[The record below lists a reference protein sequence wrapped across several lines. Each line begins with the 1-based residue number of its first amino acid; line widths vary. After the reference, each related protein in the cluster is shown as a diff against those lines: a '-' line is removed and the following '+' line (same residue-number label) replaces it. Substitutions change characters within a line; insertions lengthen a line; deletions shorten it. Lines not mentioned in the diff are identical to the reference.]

1 MYLQDL
7 LPILS
12 RCPTDAYLKL
22 VLLSGRAVE
31 PLQKASPAA
40 CRPAVVLCMQRGFEF
55 VRMLCCLRA
64 YITRKPTERCTQLQH
79 KGTLY
84 NEWVPLTNAALDRDR
99 QRLDADPPRW
109 QPGSSQ

>member
-31 PLQKASPAA
+31 LLKKASPAA
-40 CRPAVVLCMQRGFEF
+40 CSHAVVL
-55 VRMLCCLRA
+55 
-64 YITRKPTERCTQLQH
+64 
-79 KGTLY
+79 
-84 NEWVPLTNAALDRDR
+84 
-99 QRLDADPPRW
+99 
-109 QPGSSQ
+109 